1 MYNIVEIDTGE
12 ILGSI
17 MTKDMHTLKIIA
29 KRLNAVLRKK
39 RTYRS

>member
-17 MTKDMHTLKIIA
+17 ITKNPVIKIIA
-29 KRLNAVLRKK
+29 KRSNAVLRKK
-39 RTYRS
+39 RVYG